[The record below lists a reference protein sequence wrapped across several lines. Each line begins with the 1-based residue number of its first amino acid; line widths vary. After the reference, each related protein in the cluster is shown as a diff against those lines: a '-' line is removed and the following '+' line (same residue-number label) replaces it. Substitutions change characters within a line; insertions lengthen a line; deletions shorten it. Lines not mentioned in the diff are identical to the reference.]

1 MPANGTPAL
10 DIAKQLIR
18 VTNPD
23 TSVAA
28 TLLFDQVGDILTYRF
43 TITNNGNLSFA
54 SPLTVTD
61 DKIASPIA
69 CYTPSAA
76 NPDVTPGEVLTCKA
90 DYVVTQVDLGAG
102 TVVNQAFAQ
111 TRFGAGPTAVTSA
124 PFRCLM
130 SD

>member
-43 TITNNGNLSFA
+43 TIINNGNLSFA
-54 SPLTVTD
+54 SPLTVTG
-61 DKIASPIA
+61 DKIASPFA

-76 NPDVTPGEVLTCKA
+76 NPDFTPGKVLTCEA
-90 DYVVTQVDLGAG
+90 DYVVTQVYHDHHPR
-102 TVVNQAFAQ
+102 TQ
-111 TRFGAGPTAVTSA
+111 
-124 PFRCLM
+124 
-130 SD
+130 